1 VIQQSLKGAP
11 ISCLT
16 SVQIVSELSLMRD
29 FNEIFLKKHKFLKMR
44 DGFWVVLVVNRLLIR
59 GKFIENFMF
68 LLASSAVHR

>member
-1 VIQQSLKGAP
+1 
-11 ISCLT
+11 
-16 SVQIVSELSLMRD
+16 MRD